1 MSFFSYHKQHRQFT
15 GNIDI
20 SNTTCRKPAG
30 VKFDHKLTFD
40 DPIFELCKKARR
52 KIHPS
57 ARVKPYMNLSKKRIF
72 MNAYFNSQF
81 SY

>member
-1 MSFFSYHKQHRQFT
+1 M
-15 GNIDI
+15 
-20 SNTTCRKPAG
+20 SNTICQKLVG

-40 DPIFELCKKARR
+40 GPISELCKKARR
-52 KIHPS
+52 KIHPL

-81 SY
+81 SYY